1 MSDWVLIAEDDPD
14 DRELLALAFQ
24 THGLECQYEI
34 VNDGEAARAR
44 LLQAL
49 SEGRP
54 PAALLTDLKLPRVSG
69 LELLE
74 WMAGRPEL
82 ASLPRAVLTS
92 SSEAT
97 DEEACLRL
105 GSRLFL
111 QKPSDLDGYGEVVK
125 AVRSLLPAG

>member
-1 MSDWVLIAEDDPD
+1 MSAWILVAEDDPD

-24 THGLECQYEI
+24 THGLECSYEM

-74 WMAGRPEL
+74 WMAGKPEL
-82 ASLPRAVLTS
+82 GFLPRAVLTS

-97 DEEACLRL
+97 DESACMRL
-105 GSRLFL
+105 GCRAFL
-111 QKPSDLDGYGEVVK
+111 QKPSDLDGYEGVVE
-125 AVRSLLPAG
+125 AVRALMPGA